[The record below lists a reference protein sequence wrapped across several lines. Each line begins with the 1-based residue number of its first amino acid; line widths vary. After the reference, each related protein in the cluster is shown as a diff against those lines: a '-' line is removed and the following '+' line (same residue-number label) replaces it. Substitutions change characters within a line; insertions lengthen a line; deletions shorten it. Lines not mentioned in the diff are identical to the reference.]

1 MTSICR
7 TVSRSLS
14 AIWKK
19 EEQGKKEEADL
30 ALLKEQLSQVQEEEE
45 DSKLEADALTASLS
59 HLETEIE
66 GGKNEIIRL
75 LNQRASTKAK
85 LQRYDT
91 MLEQINIRK
100 VQLSQRVLK
109 LKSQESEQEIT

>member
-1 MTSICR
+1 M
-7 TVSRSLS
+7 RSS
-14 AIWKK
+14 A
-19 EEQGKKEEADL
+19 
-30 ALLKEQLSQVQEEEE
+30 S
-45 DSKLEADALTASLS
+45 
-59 HLETEIE
+59 
-66 GGKNEIIRL
+66 

-109 LKSQESEQEIT
+109 LKSQESEQGDHLTDKKARYGEICGDIETLLSESRGYEEKSGTASANTD